1 MRLWRRPM
9 TVRVG
14 ELTSEVQVTGGGE
27 QPGGEAAGRGQAAR
41 IQPSWTD
48 LERHVAMERAKCRD
62 EARTSARRFDG

>member
-1 MRLWRRPM
+1 M

-27 QPGGEAAGRGQAAR
+27 QSAAEVAGRGQAAR
-41 IQPSWTD
+41 NQPTWSD